1 MSVEAT
7 NTEKAL
13 IELAYKFREAFYKSE
28 NTELYF
34 DMLGNCGVVLQM
46 YSQIYHTL
54 LKFDGIVAIEQ
65 LPNEKKRELVDEAKR
80 LSKTTDKGHIILLSK
95 ALHVIGTITQID

>member
-7 NTEKAL
+7 HNEKML

-34 DMLGNCGVVLQM
+34 DMLGNCGVVLQL

-54 LKFDGIVAIEQ
+54 LKFDGIVEIEN
-65 LPNEKKRELVDEAKR
+65 LPHERKKELVEEAKR
-80 LSKTTDKGHIILLSK
+80 LSKTNNKEHIIRMSK